1 MKMCFFTISDK
12 KIELT
17 GGDGVLCVGM
27 LEEMNYFESFCGVLS
42 IITIRSRNNIYYT
55 VPYGP

>member
-1 MKMCFFTISDK
+1 MCFFTISDK

-27 LEEMNYFESFCGVLS
+27 LEEMNYFE
-42 IITIRSRNNIYYT
+42 
-55 VPYGP
+55 

>member
-1 MKMCFFTISDK
+1 MKKNRQKRDMKMCFFTISDK

-27 LEEMNYFESFCGVLS
+27 LEEMNYFE
-42 IITIRSRNNIYYT
+42 
-55 VPYGP
+55 